1 MWRRIALL
9 AAVVILMAAGRAS
22 AQLYAPETIAED
34 FRVEWQVGQ
43 NRKGPVIDGYVY
55 NKAMRTADHMRLKID
70 QLDSSGNVVGSTT
83 AVVLGTVPNDGR
95 AYFTASVPPAASYR
109 VQPYSFDWTGG
120 GGVGSG
126 GGGGM

>member
-9 AAVVILMAAGRAS
+9 AAVVILTAAGHAS
-22 AQLYAPETIAED
+22 AQLYAPETIAQD

-43 NRKGPVIDGYVY
+43 NRKGPMIDGYVY
-55 NKAMRTADHMRLKID
+55 NTAMRTADRMKLKID
-70 QLDSSGNVVGSTT
+70 QLDSAGNVVGSTT
-83 AVVLGTVPNDGR
+83 AVVLGTIPNDGR
-95 AYFTASVPPAASYR
+95 AYFSASVPPAASYR

-126 GGGGM
+126 GGM

>member
-9 AAVVILMAAGRAS
+9 VAVVILLGTGRTW
-22 AQLYAPETIAED
+22 AQIYAPETIAQD
-34 FRVEWQVGQ
+34 FRVEWQLGQ

-55 NKAMRTADHMRLKID
+55 NTSMRTADRMRLKID
-70 QLDSSGNVVGSTT
+70 QLDAAGNVVGSTT
-83 AVVLGTVPNDGR
+83 AVVLGTIPNDGR
-95 AYFTASVPPAASYR
+95 AYFSAKVPPAANYR

-126 GGGGM
+126 GM